1 MDGIFQNSGLPI
13 GNKFDNLNA
22 MSEITKQYII
32 GHLDWNSKI
41 RFLLGLG
48 LACILIGTLGS
59 MIVRPWDPQG
69 AICLQF
75 VDNNGLFL
83 FRLMGLLL
91 VTGVFATIIMDARL
105 PLFGTFATSIGL
117 GIPILKTAGMSYVMV
132 RLQAGKEFEHP
143 QDLWPY
149 MIMESLAWSVV
160 LAILVGGTVGAEYW
174 LKKSSSESLLD
185 DQAKEEIKGKKSRSK
200 TIKIPWF
207 RGLGGT
213 LITVILSLFLIS
225 VLAGNGEKG
234 QVVFSVIAGFFVAAI
249 EADQISE
256 NGQPVWQVAACPI
269 VAALAYAYTW
279 QNPTRPPG
287 LEALLNIAPTHLAWV
302 LPVEYIFMGAI
313 GAIFGTWTSERM
325 RYSKHHG

>member
-1 MDGIFQNSGLPI
+1 
-13 GNKFDNLNA
+13 

-32 GHLDWNSKI
+32 GHLDWNSRI
-41 RFLLGLG
+41 RFILGLT
-48 LACILIGTLGS
+48 LACVLVGTLGF

-75 VDNNGLFL
+75 VNNNGLFL

-91 VTGVFATIIMDARL
+91 VTGIFATIIMDARL

-149 MIMESLAWSVV
+149 MIMESLAWSIVLVV
-160 LAILVGGTVGAEYW
+160 LVAGTMATEYW
-174 LKKSSSESLLD
+174 LKKNTNGELLSDQPNGDIKSS
-185 DQAKEEIKGKKSRSK
+185 KKK
-200 TIKIPWF
+200 PAAFKIPWLK
-207 RGLGGT
+207 GLGGT

-225 VLAGNGEKG
+225 VFAGDCEKG
-234 QVVFSVIAGFFVAAI
+234 QVVFSVIAGFFVAALLA
-249 EADQISE
+249 EQIAE
-256 NGQPVWQVAACPI
+256 NGHPVWQVAACPI
-269 VAALAYAYTW
+269 VAILAYAYTW

-302 LPVEYIFMGAI
+302 LPVEYIFIGPI

-325 RYSKHHG
+325 RYNKSHG